1 MSKAAELANLI
12 GNINAGGGGVNRNVF
27 VNGATNV
34 SQRSVSS
41 TGLGASAGYF
51 TADRWKFQ
59 VANTA
64 GRFTATQDS
73 SVPTGKGFANSIK
86 LACTTADTS
95 IASGEQFIFQ
105 QKIEGQNAQGF
116 AKGTSE
122 AKPFALSFYVKGNA
136 SATYVAALFDE
147 DNTRYV
153 GKTFSVTTDWTRV
166 EITFPADT
174 TGALDDDNASSLELW
189 IWLHAGSTYKGGTL
203 PLTWAGYSNANAAEG
218 ADSFFDSTS
227 RTFFITG
234 LQLEVGQNATEFEHE
249 PFAVTRHKCLRY
261 FESNYEAGYYPA
273 DGVDYRNTASP
284 FLGNCYHQTSGGR
297 YIITYHKFE
306 VEKRASPTTTMYR
319 VTGLGGGSTANRW
332 DWFNYSGG
340 WDETDDA
347 TEAGEIS
354 SQHHGALAR
363 DSEANVNEALNIAG
377 GWEADAEL

>member
-1 MSKAAELANLI
+1 MSRAAELANLI
-12 GNINAGGGGVNRNVF
+12 GNINAGGGGVNRNVL

-95 IASGEQFIFQ
+95 LANTEQFIFQ
-105 QKIEGQNAQGF
+105 QKLEGQNVQGF
-116 AKGTSE
+116 AKGTSN

-136 SATYVAALFDE
+136 NATYVVALYDE
-147 DNTRYV
+147 DNGRYV

-174 TGALDDDNASSLELW
+174 TGTLDDDNASSLELW
-189 IWLHAGSTYKGGTL
+189 IWLHCGPTYKGGTL
-203 PLTWAGYSNANAAEG
+203 PLTWASYSNANAAEG
-218 ADSFFDSTS
+218 GDSFFDSTA

-234 LQLEVGQNATEFEHE
+234 VQLEVGQNPTEFEHE
-249 PFAVTRHKCLRY
+249 PFDVTLKKCYRY
-261 FESNYEAGYYPA
+261 FVAYGGEKNYECIVQGGQA
-273 DGVDYRNTASP
+273 
-284 FLGNCYHQTSGGR
+284 QTSTRCWMLFRINQMRAVPTLSHANIQLDRPGIGGHDVTS
-297 YIITYHKFE
+297 YTLNS
-306 VEKRASPTTTMYR
+306 AS
-319 VTGLGGGSTANRW
+319 
-332 DWFNYSGG
+332 
-340 WDETDDA
+340 
-347 TEAGEIS
+347 S
-354 SQHHGALAR
+354 SQAIFSYADVSSGLNANESYCLIGNGAS
-363 DSEANVNEALNIAG
+363 DSGRGYVRLS
-377 GWEADAEL
+377 AEL